1 MFVYSVRVMAALFYS
16 ASFKW
21 TVVDMF
27 DYGGL
32 SVITLIF
39 HDRKE
44 RQCDDFSALKQF
56 LLPTTFKSRGFSSEM
71 CATKFPSIHISVL
84 FN

>member
-1 MFVYSVRVMAALFYS
+1 MAALFYS

-27 DYGGL
+27 DYGEL

-44 RQCDDFSALKQF
+44 KQFDDLSALKQPP
-56 LLPTTFKSRGFSSEM
+56 LPTNFKSRGFSSEIW
-71 CATKFPSIHISVL
+71 AEKFP
-84 FN
+84 

>member
-16 ASFKW
+16 APFKW

-44 RQCDDFSALKQF
+44 RQCDDFGA
-56 LLPTTFKSRGFSSEM
+56 
-71 CATKFPSIHISVL
+71 
-84 FN
+84 

>member
-27 DYGGL
+27 DYGEL

-44 RQCDDFSALKQF
+44 KQFDDLSALKQPPS
-56 LLPTTFKSRGFSSEM
+56 LPATFKSRGFSSEIW
-71 CATKFPSIHISVL
+71 AEKSP
-84 FN
+84 